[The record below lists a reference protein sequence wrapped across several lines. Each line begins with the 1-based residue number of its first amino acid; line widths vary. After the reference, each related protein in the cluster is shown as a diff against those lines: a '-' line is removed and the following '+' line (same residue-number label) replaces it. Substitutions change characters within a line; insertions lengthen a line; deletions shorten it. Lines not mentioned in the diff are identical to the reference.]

1 MKPLKECKILVT
13 PTSFGKGDP
22 SMITELKELAGEVVI
37 NTSGRRL
44 LSDELAV
51 MLPGMDGLIAGND
64 VIDRN
69 ALRSADSLKVIA
81 RYGVGIDNV
90 DLDEARARGIVVTN
104 TPGANTVSVAEQ
116 TITLILA
123 LMRKL
128 PESVSATRS
137 GGWPRIHGM
146 TLQGKTV
153 GILGFGAIGKQV
165 ARRLSN
171 FDCNLLAFDPYPD
184 NETASLY
191 GVQLVSRDDV
201 LAGADIITLHLPLLP
216 ETRQLINPETLAKMK
231 QGSYLINT
239 SRGELV
245 DEDALLQAVQSGHI
259 AGAGLDVFCKEPP
272 DPDSPFLHLPQFVVT
287 PHGSSHTDGAM
298 NAMGRMSMD
307 ECLRVLRGE
316 VPKYPVKQG

>member
-1 MKPLKECKILVT
+1 MKPLKECKLLVT
-13 PTSFGKGDP
+13 PTSFGKNDP
-22 SMITELKELAGEVVI
+22 GMIAELKEMAGEVVI
-37 NTSGRRL
+37 NTTGRRL
-44 LSDELAV
+44 LSEDLAV
-51 MLPGMDGLIAGND
+51 MLPGVDGFIAGND
-64 VIDRN
+64 VIDKN

-90 DLDEARARGIVVTN
+90 DLDEAKALGIVVTT
-104 TPGANTVSVAEQ
+104 TPGANSVSVAEQ

-128 PESVSATRS
+128 PESVSATRG

-171 FDCNLLAFDPYPD
+171 FDCILLAYDPYPD
-184 NETASLY
+184 HQSARVY
-191 GVQLVSRDDV
+191 GVKLVSRDEV
-201 LAGADIITLHLPLLP
+201 LSGSDIVSLHSPLLP
-216 ETRQLINPETLAKMK
+216 ETRQMINADTLAKMK
-231 QGSYLINT
+231 KGAYLINT

-245 DEDALLQAVQSGHI
+245 DEDALLQAVRSGQI

-272 DPDSPFLHLPQFVVT
+272 DPASPFLHMPQFVVT

-307 ECLRVLRGE
+307 ECLRVLQGE
-316 VPKYPVKQG
+316 AAKYPVQ